1 MVERPLA
8 LRLGI
13 LVFDGVMM
21 SSIAAPS
28 DALRVADQL
37 ALLRFGAAAPAFR
50 TELIHA
56 RGATSVRTSGG
67 MQLSGIVAPERD
79 PDVLLLPGIMHGS
92 AAELLAQCATLDVEI
107 ALLRAMHERGVRL
120 AGCCTGSFLLA
131 MSGLLDGRTATTSW
145 WLAAAFRQ
153 AFPLVEL
160 QADALVVESGSVTT
174 AGGATAVLD
183 FVFRQI
189 ASRVDPEL
197 AQQTAKFL
205 LVDPE
210 RQSQAPYV
218 SAALIEKPRSTL
230 GEKVEKFLA
239 QQMHRPLGVAE
250 IAAQVG
256 TSERT
261 LLRHFQTQY
270 GAGPLAH
277 LQRLRVERAKALL
290 ETSRLSLDEIVE
302 RCGYSDTASF
312 RKLFKRETHLTPA
325 DYRQRFSLRAH

>member
-21 SSIAAPS
+21 SSVAAPS

-37 ALLRFGAAAPAFR
+37 ALLRFGAGAPTFR
-50 TELIHA
+50 SELIHA

-107 ALLRAMHERGVRL
+107 ALLRAMHERGVRI

-197 AQQTAKFL
+197 AQTGQVPAGRSRT
-205 LVDPE
+205 PE
-210 RQSQAPYV
+210 PGAVRV
-218 SAALIEKPRSTL
+218 RGTDREAALHARREDREVPRTADAPPARRRRNRRAS
-230 GEKVEKFLA
+230 
-239 QQMHRPLGVAE
+239 
-250 IAAQVG
+250 
-256 TSERT
+256 
-261 LLRHFQTQY
+261 RHQ
-270 GAGPLAH
+270 
-277 LQRLRVERAKALL
+277 
-290 ETSRLSLDEIVE
+290 
-302 RCGYSDTASF
+302 
-312 RKLFKRETHLTPA
+312 
-325 DYRQRFSLRAH
+325 RAHPAAPFPDPPSSTVEPVTH